1 MQINRWISNYNH
13 SSGNDPKYI
22 VIHDTGNW
30 KDNAKDNANYFNTG
44 DRQASAH
51 YFIDESETWQVVED
65 YNASWHCGDG
75 RGQYGI
81 SNYNS
86 IGIEMCNSGGFIA
99 EATINNTL
107 ELVKNLMAKYNIS
120 ADKVVRHYDAS
131 RKICPNNMSAN
142 NWSKW
147 KEFKNKLMENEN
159 KTTGYV
165 VTNYLPAAYSGYE
178 GINITDILA
187 KYFSG
192 VTTYIRSN
200 SKGVW
205 IETQTLNIDKCKS
218 LKDNLGDLFY
228 SID

>member
-1 MQINRWISNYNH
+1 MQINRWISNYNW

-22 VIHDTGNW
+22 VIHDTGNF
-30 KDNAKDNANYFNTG
+30 KDKARDNANYFNTG
-44 DRQASAH
+44 DRQALAH

-107 ELVKNLMAKYNIS
+107 ELVRDLMTKYNIS
-120 ADKVVRHYDAS
+120 ADRVVRHYDAS

-142 NWSKW
+142 NWALW
-147 KEFKNKLMENEN
+147 KEFKSRIMDNN

-165 VTNYLPAAYSGYE
+165 ITNYLPNAWEGYTGVDINYVLSYFQGIKAYVRGNE
-178 GINITDILA
+178 KGI
-187 KYFSG
+187 
-192 VTTYIRSN
+192 
-200 SKGVW
+200 W
-205 IETQTLNIDKCKS
+205 IETQTLPMQTCLE
-218 LKDNLGDLFY
+218 LKNTLGSWFY
-228 SID
+228 SIE